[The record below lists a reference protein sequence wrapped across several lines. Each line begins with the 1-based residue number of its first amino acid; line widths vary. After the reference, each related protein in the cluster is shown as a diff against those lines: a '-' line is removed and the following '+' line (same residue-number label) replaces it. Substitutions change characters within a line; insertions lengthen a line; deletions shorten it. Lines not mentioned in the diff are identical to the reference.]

1 MKLSHKIT
9 ALTTT
14 ILLSVAVVSPASAA
28 ETEPLRKSISEPLV
42 VASAPLTVPE
52 TAVVS
57 FERVGLTSVKY
68 VPPVVEAPVVEVLAT
83 PTPQTSTAPAPAVAA
98 APTQY
103 TAPQPATVYTAQAAP
118 VVAAQAPVAPAA
130 PAAGNGGLLGSA
142 YSQLGVAQDCTRMV
156 ENALASIGRPV
167 GDLGPAQ
174 FLSVGTIVS
183 GPPQPG
189 DILVYGNSHV
199 AIAASSTTA
208 IHGGWNGGTTAVG
221 PIEVG
226 QGTPTVVRV

>member
-14 ILLSVAVVSPASAA
+14 ILLSVAVVSPANAA
-28 ETEPLRKSISEPLV
+28 DTEPLRKSFSDSLV
-42 VASAPLTVPE
+42 VASAPVTVPE
-52 TAVVS
+52 TADVT
-57 FERVGLTSVKY
+57 FERVGVTSVKH
-68 VPPVVEAPVVEVLAT
+68 VPPVVETPVVEVQAAT
-83 PTPQTSTAPAPAVAA
+83 PPTPQTYAAPAPAVV
-98 APTQY
+98 AP
-103 TAPQPATVYTAQAAP
+103 AQQAYAAP
-118 VVAAQAPVAPAA
+118 VVVQAPVAAPLAVPA

-142 YSQLGVAQDCTRMV
+142 YAQLGVPQDCTRMV

-183 GPPQPG
+183 GPAQAG

-199 AIAASSTTA
+199 AIATGPTSA

-226 QGTPTVVRV
+226 QGAPTVVRV

>member
-9 ALTTT
+9 ALTST
-14 ILLSVAVVSPASAA
+14 ILLSVAVVSPANAA
-28 ETEPLRKSISEPLV
+28 NIESPRQSFSEPLV
-42 VASAPLTVPE
+42 VASAPVVTVPE
-52 TAVVS
+52 TADVS
-57 FERVGLTSVKY
+57 FERVGMTSVKY
-68 VPPVVEAPVVEVLAT
+68 VPPVVEAPVVEVLAVT
-83 PTPQTSTAPAPAVAA
+83 PPTPQTYAAPAPAVAA
-98 APTQY
+98 
-103 TAPQPATVYTAQAAP
+103 PAQQTYSAP
-118 VVAAQAPVAPAA
+118 VAVQAPVAAPLAAPAPAPAA

-142 YSQLGVAQDCTRMV
+142 YAQLGVAQDCTRMV

-183 GPPQPG
+183 GPAQAG

-199 AIAASSTTA
+199 AIATGPTSA

-226 QGTPTVVRV
+226 QGAPTVVRV

>member
-14 ILLSVAVVSPASAA
+14 ILLSVAVVSPANAA
-28 ETEPLRKSISEPLV
+28 ETEPLRKSFSEPLV
-42 VASAPLTVPE
+42 VASAPLVTVPE
-52 TAVVS
+52 TADVS
-57 FERVGLTSVKY
+57 FERVGMTSVKY

-83 PTPQTSTAPAPAVAA
+83 PTPTPQTYTAPAPAVAA
-98 APTQY
+98 PVQQTYA
-103 TAPQPATVYTAQAAP
+103 APATV
-118 VVAAQAPVAPAA
+118 QAPVAAPLVAPAPAPAA
-130 PAAGNGGLLGSA
+130 PAAGNGGLLGAA
-142 YSQLGVAQDCTRMV
+142 YAQLGVAQDCTRMV

>member
-1 MKLSHKIT
+1 MKLTHKLT
-9 ALTTT
+9 ALTST
-14 ILLSVAVVSPASAA
+14 ILLSVAVVSPANAA
-28 ETEPLRKSISEPLV
+28 DTDPLRKSFSEPLV
-42 VASAPLTVPE
+42 VASAPVTVPKSADV
-52 TAVVS
+52 T
-57 FERVGLTSVKY
+57 FERVGMTSVKY
-68 VPPVVEAPVVEVLAT
+68 VPPVVEAPVVEVLAVT
-83 PTPQTSTAPAPAVAA
+83 PPTSQTYAAPAPAVAA
-98 APTQY
+98 PVQQAYAAPVAVQ
-103 TAPQPATVYTAQAAP
+103 AP
-118 VVAAQAPVAPAA
+118 VVAPAPAPAA

-142 YSQLGVAQDCTRMV
+142 YAQLGVAQDCTRMV

-183 GPPQPG
+183 GPAQAG

-199 AIAASSTTA
+199 AIATGPTSA
-208 IHGGWNGGTTAVG
+208 IHGGWTGGTTAVG

>member
-14 ILLSVAVVSPASAA
+14 ILLSVAVVSPANATD
-28 ETEPLRKSISEPLV
+28 TEPLRKSFSEPLV
-42 VASAPLTVPE
+42 VASEPVTVPE
-52 TAVVS
+52 TADVT
-57 FERVGLTSVKY
+57 FERVGMTSVKY
-68 VPPVVEAPVVEVLAT
+68 VPPVVEALVVEVQAVT
-83 PTPQTSTAPAPAVAA
+83 PPTPQTYAAPAPTVAA
-98 APTQY
+98 
-103 TAPQPATVYTAQAAP
+103 PAQQTYAAP
-118 VVAAQAPVAPAA
+118 VAVQAPVAAPLAAPVPTPAA

-142 YSQLGVAQDCTRMV
+142 YAQLGVAQDCTRMV

-183 GPPQPG
+183 GPAQAG

-199 AIAASSTTA
+199 AIATGPTSA

-226 QGTPTVVRV
+226 QGAPTVVRV